1 MLLERKRFVSFD
13 GGITE
18 NAEFLRPDRYR
29 MVEAS
34 LGKKYRIVR
43 GGGYS
48 YAAASFGGGSIVQ
61 DFTLF
66 NRVLE
71 FDSQSGL
78 IKVEAGIS
86 LSDLLSVTV
95 PRGFWLPVIPGY
107 PAITVGG
114 CVAAN
119 VHGKNPSQRGTFR
132 NYVEEL
138 TLFHPAYGVRS
149 ISELK
154 DPLVF
159 HLTCGGYGLTGAI
172 ISATLRLERLPG
184 SKTLVKRIS
193 VGSFNEGLE
202 VISEVGRQN
211 DFAYSMHQAY
221 PDRKII
227 GRGYVSTGGM
237 VPDESA
243 TWQTNAQVKMINASG
258 RGRIPFSVFGGLR
271 TRLILTVHWLT
282 ERAKPTTVTEPLY
295 DSLFPFVGK
304 EHYFTLYGKR
314 GLVECQVIVPYKE
327 SEQFLNELQRLLLKE
342 QVPAVMGSIKLFK
355 GEPRLLRFEMDGVC
369 VALDLVRCE
378 KTMRFLSAMDQLTIS
393 TGGIPFVIKDSR
405 LPAKTIN
412 SCYPEYELMKEYL
425 LNYDPD
431 RLFRSEMSQR
441 LGL

>member
-13 GGITE
+13 GGT
-18 NAEFLRPDRYR
+18 AEDAEYFRPDRYR
-29 MVEAS
+29 MIEGS
-34 LGKKYRIVR
+34 FEGSYRIVR

-48 YAAASFGGGSIVQ
+48 YAAASFGGGSVVE

-71 FDSQSGL
+71 FDSQSAL
-78 IKVEAGIS
+78 IKVEAGIT

-114 CVAAN
+114 CIATN

-132 NYVEEL
+132 DYVEEI

-149 ISELK
+149 INELG
-154 DPLVF
+154 DPSAF
-159 HLTCGGYGLTGAI
+159 HLTCGGYGLTGVI

-184 SKTLVKRIS
+184 SKTVVRRIP
-193 VGSFNEGLE
+193 VGSFKEGLE
-202 VISEVGRQN
+202 VISEVGGQN

-221 PDRKII
+221 PSQKIF
-227 GRGYVSTGGM
+227 GRGYVNAGGM
-237 VPDESA
+237 VADESA
-243 TWQTNAQVKMINASG
+243 GWQATARKMIDASG
-258 RGRIPFSVFGGLR
+258 RGRIPFSVLGGLG
-271 TRLILTVHWLT
+271 TRFILTVHWLT
-282 ERAKPTTVTEPLY
+282 EKVKPTTITESLY

-304 EHYFTLYGKR
+304 EQYFTLYGKR
-314 GLVECQVIVPYKE
+314 GFVESQVIVPCGA
-327 SEQFLNELQRLLLKE
+327 SHAFLDELQRLLLRE
-342 QVPAVMGSIKLFK
+342 EVPAVMGSIKLFK
-355 GEPRLLRFEMDGVC
+355 GECRLLRFEMDGVC

-378 KTMRFLSAMDQLTIS
+378 KTMRFLSTMDQLTIS
-393 TGGIPFVIKDSR
+393 TGGIPFIIKDSR
-405 LPAKTIN
+405 LSADTVKC
-412 SCYPEYELMKEYL
+412 CYPEYELMRQRL
-425 LNYDPD
+425 IDYDPR

>member
-1 MLLERKRFVSFD
+1 MLVERKRFVSFD
-13 GGITE
+13 GGTSE
-18 NAEFLRPDRYR
+18 DAEYLRPDRYR
-29 MVEAS
+29 MIEAS

-71 FDSQSGL
+71 FDFQSGL

-119 VHGKNPSQRGTFR
+119 VHGKNPFQRGTFR

-154 DPLVF
+154 DPSVF
-159 HLTCGGYGLTGAI
+159 HLTCGGYGLTGVI
-172 ISATLRLERLPG
+172 IFVTLRLEKCPG
-184 SKTLVKRIS
+184 SKAIVRRIP
-193 VGSFNEGLE
+193 VGSFNEGLK
-202 VISEVGRQN
+202 VISEVGGQN
-211 DFAYSMHQAY
+211 DFAYSIHQAY
-221 PDRKII
+221 PDGKIF
-227 GRGYVSTGGM
+227 GRGYVNTGGM
-237 VPDESA
+237 VAGESA
-243 TWQTNAQVKMINASG
+243 AWQTAAPAKMINASR

-271 TRLILTVHWLT
+271 TRFILAVHWLT
-282 ERAKPTTVTEPLY
+282 EKAKPTTTTESLY
-295 DSLFPFVGK
+295 NSLFPFVGK
-304 EHYFTLYGKR
+304 EYYFTLYGKR
-314 GLVECQVIVPYKE
+314 GLVECQVIVPDGA
-327 SEQFLNELQRLLLKE
+327 SELFLNELQRLLLKE

-355 GEPRLLRFEMDGVC
+355 GERRLLRFEMDGVC

-378 KTMRFLSAMDQLTIS
+378 KTMRFLSTMDQLTIS
-393 TGGIPFVIKDSR
+393 AGGIPFVIKDSR
-405 LPAKTIN
+405 LPANTVK
-412 SCYPEYELMKEYL
+412 SCYPEYGLMKEHL
-425 LNYDPD
+425 LKYDTE